1 MSTTF
6 KNYVMKKEKQTIHE
20 LLTAFED
27 YLVSLSRS
35 PFTLRQY
42 KHIWKLF
49 TEYTASNDI
58 SFYDRSV
65 GDQFI
70 QSQLGTYHYADLNQM
85 QRRLVNTIDAL
96 YVFQQEGALHM
107 GPAPLKRKP
116 PREFSGET
124 GLAIQTFIGFKTK
137 VFHVAKTTL
146 RGYQQFLHEFL
157 LFLQKEG
164 VTKMASLSP
173 VYVLSFIKSLPADKP
188 AVNHSKL
195 GVVKAFLRYA
205 FEEQLTGTDYSKII
219 HRDNYKQQPKVPSV
233 FSEEEITCLL
243 ASVDRSSPSG
253 KRDYAVILLA
263 AKLGMR
269 AGDIAA
275 LQFENINWDK
285 RSIYFTQSKTQKEIL
300 LPLLPEVGNAIIDY
314 LKYGR
319 PASND
324 SHCFLQLIGPYKA
337 ICAGDIGRVVQSQM
351 QRAGINTKNRK
362 HGPHSLRHSF
372 ATNLLQ
378 NKTLLPVISEALG
391 HTCTESTKYYLRVD
405 KTQLQQC
412 ALDVPLVPTSF
423 YNQKGGFQL

>member
-1 MSTTF
+1 
-6 KNYVMKKEKQTIHE
+6 MKKEKQTIHE
-20 LLTAFED
+20 LLAAFEE
-27 YLVSLSRS
+27 YLTSLKRS

-49 TEYTASNDI
+49 TAYTASQGVT
-58 SFYDRSV
+58 FYDRSV
-65 GDQFI
+65 GDQFLW
-70 QSQLGTYHYADLNQM
+70 SQLGTYHYADLNQM

-96 YVFQQEGALHM
+96 YVFQLEGVLHM

-116 PREFSGET
+116 PRELSGEI
-124 GLAIQTFIGFKTK
+124 GLAMQAFLNYKTK
-137 VFHVAKTTL
+137 AFQLAKTTL
-146 RGYQQFLHEFL
+146 KGHLQYLHEFL
-157 LFLQKEG
+157 LFLHEKG
-164 VTKMASLSP
+164 VTTMASLSQ
-173 VYVLSFIKSLPADKP
+173 VYIFSFIKSLPQNKA

-205 FEEQLTGTDYSKII
+205 FEEQLTGADYSKGI

-275 LQFENINWDK
+275 LQFENIDWDK
-285 RSIYFTQSKTQKEIL
+285 HFICFTQTKTKKEIR

-314 LKYGR
+314 LRYGR

-337 ICAGDIGRVVQSQM
+337 IGSADVGRIVQSQM
-351 QRAGINTKNRK
+351 QRAGINTKNRR

-391 HTCTESTKYYLRVD
+391 HSRTASTMYYLRMD
-405 KTQLQQC
+405 KDQLQQC
-412 ALDVPLVPTSF
+412 ALEVPLVPASF
-423 YNQKGGFQL
+423 YHQKGGFPL